1 MEHSTDII
9 QIDMPRPVHEELE
22 RWKAVKFPVPIAD
35 YGFCEPNKIL
45 QKEVYTYA
53 KEDNFNAL
61 FGLLSDKLEH
71 VSSEEVLNIIFKHVA
86 ASGNSLLHVAA
97 SHGSEDVI
105 QLLCHHFPLLISR
118 VNFLGDNALHLAA
131 RAGRFDTIQNL
142 VKHVKNHHRTL
153 ELASLLRM
161 KNNKGNTPLH
171 DAVIKRCREVACFLL
186 YEDLE
191 VSYHK
196 NKEDKSPLYLAVESC
211 DGEMI
216 DSFIEA
222 MPEGNLEKLAVG
234 KPDIILPEDK
244 KGGNLLHVAASMGFL
259 SGARLLV
266 SRCPVAVSQ
275 RNDEGNLPIHV
286 ACQKGHLEV
295 VRELLA
301 YWLDPMDFLN
311 EKGQNILHV
320 AAGSGQMKI
329 VDEILRNRDL
339 EALINEKDYDGNTP
353 LHLAAMYCRSEIV
366 QALVS
371 DVRVDKRIVNS
382 EKLKPSGVVV
392 KLLQGGRFK
401 APKSDG
407 MNKLIDTKHE
417 DDAARGVWNKSQEA
431 AVRKMR
437 EVLKVLV
444 EAGDKTEFD
453 INLNFDLTTLTTEE
467 RNRGVGNLLVV
478 AVLVA
483 GVTFAGAITVPGS
496 GSDLSSDWSKN
507 LMRAYIFF
515 DMLAMNFSLIAAI
528 ILCQM
533 SLGRTSYV
541 TYSSMEMATFLNF
554 YSLLCMGLAYT
565 FILAITVQ
573 ERTGF
578 FITIIT
584 LQAYLFFTQLVCSYG
599 LMLSTANSVL
609 SFLRANPFKF
619 MARMKRRM
627 DVRPSLMGRE

>member
-1 MEHSTDII
+1 MQV

-22 RWKAVKFPVPIAD
+22 RWKAVKFPVPKPA
-35 YGFCEPNKIL
+35 GFGSCEPNKIL

-61 FGLLSDKLEH
+61 FGLLSDKRDR
-71 VSSEEVLNIIFKHVA
+71 VSSEEVLDIIFKHVA
-86 ASGNSLLHVAA
+86 ASGNSLLHVAG
-97 SHGSEDVI
+97 SHGSEGVI
-105 QLLCHHFPLLISR
+105 QLLCHHFPLLITR
-118 VNFLGDNALHLAA
+118 KNFLGDNALHLAA
-131 RAGRFDTIQNL
+131 RAGRFATIQNL
-142 VKHVKNHHRTL
+142 VKHVKIHHRTL

-171 DAVIKRCREVACFLL
+171 DAVIKGCREVACFLL

-191 VSYHK
+191 VSYLK

-211 DGEMI
+211 DEELI
-216 DSFIEA
+216 ASFIEA

-234 KPDIILPEDK
+234 KPDIMLPEDI
-244 KGGNLLHVAASMGFL
+244 KGGNLLHLAASMGFL

-275 RNDEGNLPIHV
+275 GNDEGNLPIHV
-286 ACQKGHLEV
+286 ACQKCRLEV
-295 VRELLA
+295 VRELLTC
-301 YWLDPMDFLN
+301 WFDPMDFLN

-329 VDEILRNRDL
+329 VEEILGNRDMK
-339 EALINEKDYDGNTP
+339 ALINEKDYDGNTP
-353 LHLAAMYCRSEIV
+353 LHLAAMYGRPEIV
-366 QALVS
+366 RALVR
-371 DVRVDKRIVNS
+371 DKRVDKRIVNN
-382 EKLKPSGVVV
+382 EKLKPSGAVA
-392 KLLQGGRFK
+392 KLLRGGRFE

-407 MNKLIDTKHE
+407 MFRMCAYKHE
-417 DDAARGVWNKSQEA
+417 DDAARGVWNKSQDVE
-431 AVRKMR
+431 VRKMR
-437 EVLKVLV
+437 EVSKVLV
-444 EAGDKTEFD
+444 EAGDK
-453 INLNFDLTTLTTEE
+453 NLNFDLTTLTTEE

-496 GSDLSSDWSKN
+496 GSHLSSGSSKN

-528 ILCQM
+528 ILCQI
-533 SLGRTSYV
+533 SLGRTGNV
-541 TYSSMEMATFLNF
+541 RISMDMATYLNF

-573 ERTGF
+573 ERTVF

-584 LQAYLFFTQLVCSYG
+584 IQAYLCFTLLVWSCG
-599 LMLSTANSVL
+599 LMFSTANSILVWSCGLMFSTANSIL
-609 SFLRANPFKF
+609 SYIHGSNEK
-619 MARMKRRM
+619 K
-627 DVRPSLMGRE
+627 DG

>member
-1 MEHSTDII
+1 MEHL
-9 QIDMPRPVHEELE
+9 QIDMPIHEELE
-22 RWKAVKFPVPIAD
+22 RWKAVKFPVPIQE
-35 YGFCEPNKIL
+35 YGFSEPNKIL
-45 QKEVYTYA
+45 QEEFYTYA

-61 FGLLSDKLEH
+61 FDKLKR

-97 SHGSEDVI
+97 THGSEGVT
-105 QLLCHHFPLLISR
+105 QLLCHHFPLLITR
-118 VNFLGDNALHLAA
+118 KNFLGDKALHLAA
-131 RAGRFDTIQNL
+131 RTGRFDTIQNL
-142 VKHVKNHHRTL
+142 VNQVKIDPHKTL

-161 KNNKGNTPLH
+161 QNNKGNTPLH
-171 DAVIKRCREVACFLL
+171 DAVIKGCRDVARFLVN
-186 YEDLE
+186 EDLE

-211 DGEMI
+211 DEEML

-222 MPEGNLEKLAVG
+222 MPEGNLEKPAVG
-234 KPDIILPEDK
+234 KPDIMLPEDI
-244 KGGNLLHVAASMGFL
+244 KGGNLLHLAASMGFL

-266 SRCPVAVSQ
+266 SRCPVAASQ
-275 RNDEGNLPIHV
+275 RNEEGNLPIHV

-295 VRELLA
+295 VRELLT

-311 EKGQNILHV
+311 EKGHNILHV

-353 LHLAAMYCRSEIV
+353 LHLAAMYGCPEIV
-366 QALVS
+366 RALVS
-371 DVRVDKRIVNS
+371 DERVDKRIVNN
-382 EKLKPSGVVV
+382 ENLKPSGVVA
-392 KLLQGGRFK
+392 KLLQGGRFE
-401 APKSDG
+401 APNSDG
-407 MNKLIDTKHE
+407 MINTVFAQKKLIDTKHN
-417 DDAARGVWNKSQEA
+417 DDAARGTVWNKSQEA

-437 EVLKVLV
+437 EVLRVLV
-444 EAGDKTEFD
+444 EAGDKTGFD
-453 INLNFDLTTLTTEE
+453 INLNFDLTTEE

-483 GVTFAGAITVPGS
+483 GVSFAGAITVPGS
-496 GSDLSSDWSKN
+496 GSHLSSDSSKN

-515 DMLAMNFSLIAAI
+515 DMLAMNLSLIAAM

-533 SLGRTSYV
+533 SIGRTSNV
-541 TYSSMEMATFLNF
+541 TSNLEMATLYNF
-554 YSLLCMGLAYT
+554 YSIICMGLAFT
-565 FILAITVQ
+565 FMLTITVQ

-584 LQAYLFFTQLVCSYG
+584 FQACFYYSQITFTKR
-599 LMLSTANSVL
+599 LMPTTGKPLSSFVIAN
-609 SFLRANPFKF
+609 RFKF
-619 MARMKRRM
+619 RII
-627 DVRPSLMGRE
+627 LIGGE